1 MATKDEML
9 AAQHKAIQKLH
20 KEKREQSNEFEIMR
34 MQNYEYRTMIMQLLE
49 AFGTIEESE
58 DLPAYEFRQFVRS
71 KVADTLG
78 QFGRASTFAGQTDP
92 QPLEVVD
99 DRYDD

>member
-20 KEKREQSNEFEIMR
+20 KERREQTNEFEIMR
-34 MQNYEYRTMIMQLLE
+34 MQNYEYRTMIMQLLQTLESIDE
-49 AFGTIEESE
+49 A
-58 DLPAYEFRQFVRS
+58 EFLAAHEYYQYVHS
-71 KVADTLG
+71 KVRDTLK
-78 QFGRASTFAGQTDP
+78 QFGHASTFAQQTDP
-92 QPLEVVD
+92 QPLEVVK